1 MKVAVI
7 PNTIVAMVWDV
18 DEVTGEVI
26 LVILLAR
33 VKRRTKRRTW
43 SRGERE
49 IYVCVYTGWLA
60 GYLINVNASIQ
71 IILSPAASV

>member
-18 DEVTGEVI
+18 DEVIGEVI

-33 VKRRTKRRTW
+33 VKRRTKR
-43 SRGERE
+43 
-49 IYVCVYTGWLA
+49 
-60 GYLINVNASIQ
+60 
-71 IILSPAASV
+71 